1 MNNNPM
7 TKEQSE
13 VLLKRATTA
22 SVGVAVTLIGL
33 KTWGYIDSGSVAIFG
48 TLLDSVMDSLSS
60 IIIFI
65 AVRFS
70 IAPADDDHRFG
81 HGKAEAIAGLLQ
93 AFIITATSLLL
104 VYEVYDKIKSPQI
117 IGKTDIGLGIIISSI
132 ILTLLLVLY
141 QRYVAKKT
149 KSIAI
154 EADGMHYT
162 GDILLNIGVA
172 IALVLGDY
180 FNMIYADPIF
190 GAIACLYLLHS
201 AWEVFKAS
209 TDVLMDKEMDD
220 DEKKNIVSIIKSHER
235 VIDIHE
241 LRTRSSGLNIFI
253 QFHLDLERGISL
265 YDAHTISDQV
275 EDSLMEVYP
284 TAEIFIHAD
293 PEEITKDRVE

>member
-1 MNNNPM
+1 MNNNPT

-13 VLLKRATTA
+13 ILLRRATTA
-22 SVGVAVTLIGL
+22 SVAVALILIGL
-33 KTWGYIDSGSVAIFG
+33 KLWGYIESGSVAIFG

-93 AFIITATSLLL
+93 AFIIMATSFLL
-104 VYEVYDKIKSPQI
+104 VYEVYDKIKNPQT
-117 IGKTDIGLGIIISSI
+117 IGQTDLGIGIIVVSI
-132 ILTLLLVLY
+132 MLTLLLVLY

-172 IALVLGDY
+172 IALVLGGY
-180 FNMIYADPIF
+180 FNMVYADPLF
-190 GAIACLYLLHS
+190 GGLACLYLLHS
-201 AWEVFKAS
+201 AWEVFKSS

-220 DEKKNIVSIIKSHER
+220 DEKGDIIAIIKSHDR

-241 LRTRSSGLNIFI
+241 LRTRYSGLNIFI
-253 QFHLDLERGISL
+253 QFHMELERGISL

-275 EDSLMEVYP
+275 EDSIMDAYP
-284 TAEIFIHAD
+284 TAEVFIHAD
-293 PEEITKDRVE
+293 PEEIVENE

>member
-1 MNNNPM
+1 MNKSNIS
-7 TKEQSE
+7 KSVAEK
-13 VLLKRATTA
+13 LLKRATTA
-22 SVGVAVTLIGL
+22 SVAVAIILIIL
-33 KTWGYIDSGSVAIFG
+33 KTWGYIESGSVAIFG

-70 IAPADDDHRFG
+70 ITPADDDHRFG

-104 VYEVYDKIKSPQI
+104 VYEVYDKIKNPKL
-117 IGKTDIGLGIIISSI
+117 IGQTDLGIGIILASI
-132 ILTLLLVLY
+132 ILTILLVLY

-172 IALVLGDY
+172 IALILGGY
-180 FNMIYADPIF
+180 FNMIYADPFF

-209 TDVLMDKEMDD
+209 TDVLMDKEMSEA
-220 DEKKNIVSIIKSHER
+220 EKEIIISIIKSHDR
-235 VIDIHE
+235 VIDFHE

-275 EDSLMEVYP
+275 EEKIMEAYP
-284 TAEIFIHAD
+284 TAEVFIHAD
-293 PEEITKDRVE
+293 PEEIVNRI

>member
-1 MNNNPM
+1 MNNNSM

-48 TLLDSVMDSLSS
+48 TLLDSFMDSLSS

-70 IAPADDDHRFG
+70 ITPADDDHRFG

-104 VYEVYDKIKSPQI
+104 VYEVFDKIKNPQI
-117 IGKTDIGLGIIISSI
+117 IGKTEIGLGIIIASI

-149 KSIAI
+149 K
-154 EADGMHYT
+154 
-162 GDILLNIGVA
+162 
-172 IALVLGDY
+172 
-180 FNMIYADPIF
+180 
-190 GAIACLYLLHS
+190 
-201 AWEVFKAS
+201 
-209 TDVLMDKEMDD
+209 
-220 DEKKNIVSIIKSHER
+220 
-235 VIDIHE
+235 
-241 LRTRSSGLNIFI
+241 
-253 QFHLDLERGISL
+253 
-265 YDAHTISDQV
+265 
-275 EDSLMEVYP
+275 
-284 TAEIFIHAD
+284 
-293 PEEITKDRVE
+293 

>member
-1 MNNNPM
+1 MNNNSM

-70 IAPADDDHRFG
+70 ITPADDDHRFG

-104 VYEVYDKIKSPQI
+104 VYEVFDKIKNPQI
-117 IGKTDIGLGIIISSI
+117 IGKTEIGLGIIIASI

-154 EADGMHYT
+154 
-162 GDILLNIGVA
+162 
-172 IALVLGDY
+172 
-180 FNMIYADPIF
+180 
-190 GAIACLYLLHS
+190 
-201 AWEVFKAS
+201 
-209 TDVLMDKEMDD
+209 
-220 DEKKNIVSIIKSHER
+220 
-235 VIDIHE
+235 
-241 LRTRSSGLNIFI
+241 
-253 QFHLDLERGISL
+253 
-265 YDAHTISDQV
+265 
-275 EDSLMEVYP
+275 
-284 TAEIFIHAD
+284 
-293 PEEITKDRVE
+293 

>member
-1 MNNNPM
+1 MNNNSI
-7 TKEQSE
+7 TKQQSE
-13 VLLKRATTA
+13 LLMKRATTA
-22 SVGVAVTLIGL
+22 SVAIALTLIGL
-33 KTWGYIDSGSVAIFG
+33 KTWGYIESGSVAIFG

-70 IAPADDDHRFG
+70 LAPADDNHRFG

-104 VYEVYDKIKSPQI
+104 VYEVYDKIKNPQI
-117 IGKTDIGLGIIISSI
+117 IGQTGLGIGIIIASI
-132 ILTLLLVLY
+132 VLTLMLVLY
-141 QRYVAKKT
+141 QRHVAKKT

-172 IALVLGDY
+172 IALVLGGY
-180 FNMIYADPIF
+180 FNMIYADPLF
-190 GAIACLYLLHS
+190 GGIACLYLLHS
-201 AWEVFKAS
+201 AWEVFKSS

-220 DEKKNIVSIIKSHER
+220 AEKASIIAIIKAHDR

-241 LRTRSSGLNIFI
+241 LRTRHSGLNVFI
-253 QFHLDLERGISL
+253 QFHMELERGISL

-275 EDSLMEVYP
+275 EDSIIQAYP
-284 TAEIFIHAD
+284 MAEIFIHSD
-293 PEEITKDRVE
+293 PEEIGENE